1 MKATINYTDWRQL
14 WYRGRD
20 KEHLWLKW
28 SNNREAYFA
37 SYGRREETITRN
49 IERGMEV
56 FTKWVDRLSKIDM
69 RAWEISQ
76 ARAER
81 HQAAGLAASNAFINA
96 LSTGSMTADADLVF
110 LAIDFEGNLSNGV
123 NEFGFAKLDTRDIIG
138 KVPNSSAN
146 VISGHNYAFA
156 KDRVHGFMFGD
167 TTRVFEASP
176 AAIIEDARHIPD
188 DQSNPYHDINGRRL
202 VLVGHAI
209 DNELRIMEGH
219 GINIDNLPA
228 VIGTLD
234 TPRTFGRGISLK
246 DLLVSLGLPLP
257 RNSVGT
263 AVSFHNAGNDAHY
276 TLRALLALLY
286 ERHQPD
292 SAATDRLEMLNEMAT
307 APLPAWPP
315 KWYHGP
321 TKTKANEVYDD
332 CEGFLEMVVL
342 DD

>member
-1 MKATINYTDWRQL
+1 MKATMNYTDWRQL

-20 KEHLWLKW
+20 KEYLWWKW
-28 SNNREAYFA
+28 NNNREAFFA
-37 SYGRREETITRN
+37 SYGQREETITRN
-49 IERGMEV
+49 IERGMEL
-56 FTKWVDRLSKIDM
+56 FTKLSKIDM

-96 LSTGSMTADADLVF
+96 LSTGIMTADADFVF
-110 LAIDFEGNLSNGV
+110 LAIDFEGDLSNGV

-138 KVPNSSAN
+138 NASTSAAN
-146 VISGHNYAFA
+146 VISGHNYAFS

-167 TTRVFEASP
+167 TTRVVEALP
-176 AAIIEDARHIPD
+176 AAIIKDALHIP
-188 DQSNPYHDINGRRL
+188 QSSSYPDIDGRKI

-209 DNELRIMEGH
+209 HNELRIMEGH
-219 GINIDNLPA
+219 GINIDDLPT

-234 TPRTFGRGISLK
+234 TPRTFGRGISLE

-286 ERHQPD
+286 KRHQPD
-292 SAATDRLEMLNEMAT
+292 SPAADCLEILNQMAT

-315 KWYHGP
+315 KWHHGP
-321 TKTKANEVYDD
+321 TKRKANEDYDD
-332 CEGFLEMVVL
+332 SEGFLEMIVL